1 MIKNPWTP
9 WQLDWLAILYPDYSA
24 EELVVYLGHP
34 VKTIR
39 DKAARLK
46 IRKSAE
52 FLSSNARR
60 NLNSGN
66 RGTSSQFV
74 KGQPAWNKGKKG
86 YCPQGAG
93 FLLGNK
99 PVNSKPLGIILKQRS
114 GYLKIKTAMHPA
126 KWEMLHVVNWKEAG
140 NPLPVYP
147 EVFKFKDGN
156 KLNCSPENLEITTK
170 RKVMAENT
178 VHNLPEDLKEVVK
191 LNGMIVRKINGKHNR
206 NS

>member
-1 MIKNPWTP
+1 MPKNPWTP
-9 WQLDWLAILYPDYSA
+9 WQLEWLEILYPDYSA
-24 EELVVYLGHP
+24 EDLVTYLGHS
-34 VKTIR
+34 VKSIR
-39 DKAARLK
+39 AKAFERK
-46 IRKSAE
+46 VRKSAE
-52 FLSSNARR
+52 FLAFNAMRS
-60 NLNSGN
+60 LNSGN

-93 FLLGNK
+93 FLPGNK
-99 PVNSKPLGIILKQRS
+99 PVNSKPLGIILKHRS

-126 KWEMLHVVNWKEAG
+126 KWEMLHVVNWKAAG

-170 RKVMAENT
+170 RKVMEENT

-191 LNGMIVRKINGKHNR
+191 LKGMIVRKINGKQHR
-206 NS
+206 ST